1 MSRKCFLLFSNIIA
15 NIIIGFASQPS
26 VKFIVRVIITSL
38 NRFLRFSFNYSPNYV
53 RGLTIIHILASL
65 VGIGDTNMDLKRL
78 KAERTQLRRIFSKEV
93 TKFEKLFA
101 EENIDIKT
109 VRSDFIKLEDKAQR
123 LFKLDGDVYDLL
135 FASEELTEAE
145 ITEEVD
151 KTEEYRDLFLSMVG
165 FKEQLEALI
174 SAPAAPVSEID
185 NVSLKSNSIQS
196 VSNKHNL
203 KLPKLD
209 PKKFDGNLKEWISFW
224 TIFKRIHESN
234 EFDSE
239 TKFQYLLLY
248 TTEGSPAR
256 QLVES
261 FPPSSG
267 NYQKAIDQ
275 LKQRFGR
282 EELLVELYSRE
293 ILKLVLLQAKGE
305 EKLPLRTLYDRL
317 ETQIRA
323 LETLGMRSDKFS
335 YLLTPLV
342 ESALP
347 DLVLKDWERHS
358 VTQLPV
364 SATPDAEET
373 PEEVDKL
380 RLLLNFVKLEV
391 ESEERL
397 SLARGTFAPVSKPS
411 STKGNC
417 ESKYKN
423 KVKVATAAD
432 LVNIKPSK
440 NSSCIFCSD
449 DVSHASADC
458 FKARARSL
466 EEIQTLMKERG
477 CCFLCMRRGHN
488 KIKCKVFLKCIICEG
503 RHVPLLCPSRNTMD
517 SKETGEEPVT
527 HHSLANTSNQLV
539 IMQTLL
545 VRLRGFP
552 DMTARVLFDSGSQ
565 RSYITK
571 RLASKL
577 NYTPTDKVTLE
588 HALFGGS
595 VSDAK
600 THACYKVHV
609 VSMDRRYSCNFDV
622 LDSEEICHAIPSVPM
637 SNFISELRKHDI
649 SLSDREGGPID
660 ILIGADIAGKL
671 ITGKRV
677 VLNNGLVAF
686 HTHLGWTL
694 MGKIPQ
700 PCSQYMSNIS
710 LFTVDVSAQNLWK
723 LETIGIEDS
732 AEVLTREQKALAA
745 KEYFLDTVRILDD
758 GRYQVR
764 LPWREDHP
772 PLQRNFNLALKRW
785 ESTSRK
791 LKTTDSEAAYADVL
805 TDWQTFWYYRG
816 GTWG

>member
-1 MSRKCFLLFSNIIA
+1 
-15 NIIIGFASQPS
+15 
-26 VKFIVRVIITSL
+26 
-38 NRFLRFSFNYSPNYV
+38 
-53 RGLTIIHILASL
+53 
-65 VGIGDTNMDLKRL
+65 
-78 KAERTQLRRIFSKEV
+78 
-93 TKFEKLFA
+93 
-101 EENIDIKT
+101 
-109 VRSDFIKLEDKAQR
+109 
-123 LFKLDGDVYDLL
+123 
-135 FASEELTEAE
+135 
-145 ITEEVD
+145 
-151 KTEEYRDLFLSMVG
+151 
-165 FKEQLEALI
+165 
-174 SAPAAPVSEID
+174 
-185 NVSLKSNSIQS
+185 
-196 VSNKHNL
+196 
-203 KLPKLD
+203 
-209 PKKFDGNLKEWISFW
+209 
-224 TIFKRIHESN
+224 
-234 EFDSE
+234 
-239 TKFQYLLLY
+239 
-248 TTEGSPAR
+248 
-256 QLVES
+256 
-261 FPPSSG
+261 
-267 NYQKAIDQ
+267 
-275 LKQRFGR
+275 
-282 EELLVELYSRE
+282 
-293 ILKLVLLQAKGE
+293 
-305 EKLPLRTLYDRL
+305 KLPLRTLYDRL

-805 TDWQTFWYYRG
+805 TDWQRSGIIEEVPGDDWDSGHYLPHRPVFKEHSTTPVRPVFDASAKEKGHPSLNQCLETGPNLIELIPSVLLRFREGKIGLIADIKKAFLQISIDPTDRDSVRFLWKDTYGRMKIFRHARVPFGVCSSPFLLGAVLEHHLDRCLRMIHEGALSFERNVVEQLRRCLYVDNYVGSVAQIDDIQPFIDQAKSIFAIACFDLRG
-816 GTWG
+816 WTYTEPDLADHGETPVLGLIWDRKSDIL